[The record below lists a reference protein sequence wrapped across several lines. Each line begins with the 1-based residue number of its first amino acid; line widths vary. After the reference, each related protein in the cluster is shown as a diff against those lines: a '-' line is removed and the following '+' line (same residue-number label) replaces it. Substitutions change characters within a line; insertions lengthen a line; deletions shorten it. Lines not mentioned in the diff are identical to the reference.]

1 MHSIVLYIVVL
12 IIVAYLVAYLVVYT
26 YVPTCGHRALGGLY
40 RAPIDVHCRATLW
53 AVAVVGV
60 LLPSYKNAKN
70 LGQSA

>member
-40 RAPIDVHCRATLW
+40 RVPIDVHRRATLW
-53 AVAVVGV
+53 AVSVVVAVR
-60 LLPSYKNAKN
+60 LENAKN